1 MMWFLS
7 MVSSISLNSR
17 ERMQKHG
24 INSDDNMPIIAE
36 DED

>member
-1 MMWFLS
+1 M
-7 MVSSISLNSR
+7 NQKKQ
-17 ERMQKHG
+17 MQKHG